1 MIKVSW
7 NELSDAALLGVID
20 DFVLREGT
28 DYGNTEVPLATKR
41 EQVRRQL
48 EQGTAAI
55 WFDPHTSTVTLR
67 AVDESADP

>member
-28 DYGNTEVPLATKR
+28 DYGAAEVALATKR

-48 EQGTAAI
+48 ERGTACI
-55 WFDPHTSTVTLR
+55 WFDPHTGTVTLR
-67 AVDESADP
+67 PVDETPDP